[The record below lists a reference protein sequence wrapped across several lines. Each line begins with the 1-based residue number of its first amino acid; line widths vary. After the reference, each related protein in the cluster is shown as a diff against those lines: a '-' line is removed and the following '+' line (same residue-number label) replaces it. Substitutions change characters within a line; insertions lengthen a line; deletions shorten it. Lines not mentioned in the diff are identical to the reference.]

1 MQSVGREKVSHQ
13 MKKEKK
19 MSAKSTKSLNRRD
32 PIAFD
37 LLVSGTYRQ
46 RVVPNKK
53 KVLKKFDLR
62 KAEF

>member
-1 MQSVGREKVSHQ
+1 MSKKNTNKSVNH
-13 MKKEKK
+13 
-19 MSAKSTKSLNRRD
+19 RD

-53 KVLKKFDLR
+53 KILKKFNVR
-62 KAEF
+62 FAEY